1 MYALVDGNNFYASC
15 ERAFNPALRQ
25 KPLVVLSNN
34 DGIVIARS
42 NEVKAM
48 GIKTGTPAF
57 QIKKLIEQEK
67 IIAFSSNF
75 ALYGDMSQRMMGIF
89 KNFSPDIEIYS
100 IDEAFLDFS
109 AFQNIDLR
117 EKGIAI
123 RRQVLKNI
131 GIPVS
136 VGFAPTKTLAKM
148 ANRIAKKYMK
158 SGVAIIDTPEKIKRA
173 LKMIAIEDVWG
184 IGRKYSKMLQQ
195 HQIKTAWEF
204 TRLSDEFI
212 RKKMSVV
219 GLRTKEE
226 LLGTACIPME
236 FEAPDRKTIR
246 TARSFAQST
255 QNYNDVAESVATFAG
270 ACAQKLRSQKSVANL
285 LTVFIRS
292 NRFDKNNSYYANN
305 FTIQLAASNSSI
317 DLIKA
322 ANKALKIIF
331 KEGVLYKKAGVMVSG
346 LQPDQHR
353 QLSLFDDQNYVK
365 HKQLMQV
372 IDKLNAINGYQ
383 LLKIG
388 AEGQSKT
395 WRLKQEH
402 RSNRYTT
409 RWDELI
415 EIKV

>member
-75 ALYGDMSQRMMGIF
+75 ALYGDMSQRMMNIF

-109 AFQNIDLR
+109 TFQNIDFR

-123 RRQVLKNI
+123 RKQVLKNI

-158 SGVAIIDTPEKIKRA
+158 SGVALIDTPEKIERA
-173 LKMIAIEDVWG
+173 LKMTAIEDVWG

>member
-75 ALYGDMSQRMMGIF
+75 ALYGDMSQRMMNIF

-109 AFQNIDLR
+109 TFQNIDFR

-123 RRQVLKNI
+123 RKQVLKNI

-158 SGVAIIDTPEKIKRA
+158 SGVALIDTPEKIKRA

>member
-136 VGFAPTKTLAKM
+136 VGFAATKTLAKM

-158 SGVAIIDTPEKIKRA
+158 SGVALIDTPEKIERA
-173 LKMIAIEDVWG
+173 LKMTAIEDVWG

-212 RKKMSVV
+212 RKKMSIV

-331 KEGVLYKKAGVMVSG
+331 KKGVLYKKAGVMVSG

>member
-1 MYALVDGNNFYASC
+1 
-15 ERAFNPALRQ
+15 
-25 KPLVVLSNN
+25 
-34 DGIVIARS
+34 
-42 NEVKAM
+42 
-48 GIKTGTPAF
+48 
-57 QIKKLIEQEK
+57 
-67 IIAFSSNF
+67 
-75 ALYGDMSQRMMGIF
+75 MMGIF

-109 AFQNIDLR
+109 TFQNIDFR

-123 RRQVLKNI
+123 RKQVLKNI

-158 SGVAIIDTPEKIKRA
+158 SGVALIDTPEKIERA
-173 LKMIAIEDVWG
+173 LKMTAIEDVWG

-255 QNYNDVAESVATFAG
+255 QNYNDVAESVAAFAG

-331 KEGVLYKKAGVMVSG
+331 KKGVLYKKAGVMVSG